1 MSGGYAQDVREWWF
15 EEDEQWAVAAAGRT
29 AHAARVGRA
38 RQRGSG
44 VGHSWAASWAWSMGK
59 LGIFHFFPI
68 LFLSFV
74 LFYSFHHLKSNSLLN
89 GCSTKSPIQ
98 QNKSML
104 RHDTKLEH
112 LLRFHFTMLT
122 HLHIDTKQNIPPLFR
137 QKKRIARKRE
147 GNTRIWWILEK
158 KFYTPQ
164 IQGVTHS

>member
-1 MSGGYAQDVREWWF
+1 VAWWVGPTRWRRRRLGARAQAARV
-15 EEDEQWAVAAAGRT
+15 WACAPAGWAAAGPC
-29 AHAARVGRA
+29 GRA
-38 RQRGSG
+38 RG
-44 VGHSWAASWAWSMGK
+44 GHGGEGQ
-59 LGIFHFFPI
+59 LGRELGLFHLFPI

-74 LFYSFHHLKSNSLLN
+74 LFYSFHHFKSNSLLN

-112 LLRFHFTMLT
+112 LLRFYFTKLT

-147 GNTRIWWILEK
+147 GNTRI
-158 KFYTPQ
+158 
-164 IQGVTHS
+164 

>member
-1 MSGGYAQDVREWWF
+1 LEKMNRRGGWPGGWDPR
-15 EEDEQWAVAAAGRT
+15 AGGGGGWER
-29 AHAARVGRA
+29 ARRRLGFGRA
-38 RQRGSG
+38 RLRDGPQLGHAAERGG
-44 VGHSWAASWAWSMGK
+44 GHGGEGQ
-59 LGIFHFFPI
+59 LGRELGLFHLFPI

-74 LFYSFHHLKSNSLLN
+74 LFYSFHHFKSNSLLN

-112 LLRFHFTMLT
+112 LLRFYFTKLT

-147 GNTRIWWILEK
+147 GNTRI
-158 KFYTPQ
+158 
-164 IQGVTHS
+164 